1 MVRITHIA
9 KIQSDHSDR
18 YMSAFALYED
28 ACANAEKCL
37 TIRPEHIWMKAKVA
51 EKPQKKAVALE
62 EDARI
67 VAGTLKGEAELRA
80 GLGKRFKDADE
91 FIEYLE
97 KL

>member
-1 MVRITHIA
+1 
-9 KIQSDHSDR
+9 
-18 YMSAFALYED
+18 
-28 ACANAEKCL
+28 
-37 TIRPEHIWMKAKVA
+37 MKAKVA

-91 FIEYLE
+91 FMEYLE

>member
-1 MVRITHIA
+1 
-9 KIQSDHSDR
+9 
-18 YMSAFALYED
+18 
-28 ACANAEKCL
+28 
-37 TIRPEHIWMKAKVA
+37 MKAKVA
-51 EKPQKKAVALE
+51 KKPQKKAVALE
-62 EDARI
+62 EDTRI

>member
-1 MVRITHIA
+1 
-9 KIQSDHSDR
+9 
-18 YMSAFALYED
+18 
-28 ACANAEKCL
+28 
-37 TIRPEHIWMKAKVA
+37 MKAKVA
-51 EKPQKKAVALE
+51 EKPKKKAIPLE

-80 GLGKRFKDADE
+80 GLGKRFKSADE

>member
-1 MVRITHIA
+1 M
-9 KIQSDHSDR
+9 
-18 YMSAFALYED
+18 E
-28 ACANAEKCL
+28 
-37 TIRPEHIWMKAKVA
+37 AKVA
-51 EKPQKKAVALE
+51 EKPPKKAGELE

-97 KL
+97 RL